1 MLNTN
6 LNSLKN
12 EIDDLINELIKSV
25 KQYNPIDLLYYL
37 KSMEM
42 APTASKYSEET
53 LIIKQDPLQT
63 NMIEYFTSLLTAI
76 EITDYNNIN
85 IDEAIIY
92 DFIRKYREI
101 MLLINQ
107 YFLLYSTSKE
117 FEREHS
123 NEEIDYIYNRFIY
136 SNVNGKRY
144 QCFEKIFYKKILTP
158 HTDEIEKIFNLNKS
172 EFFAGMDKIMEKSC
186 GSMFF
191 NGIELMKEI
200 FDTLEEK
207 GFSLDNS
214 STEFISDEKRSKL
227 IEAFS
232 SEQYRINPQLIW
244 NNQLLDS
251 LSLHFGENKIFFEG
265 NYSGW
270 PINNTLHKYRP
281 ILKFDDSYYCFNY
294 YNFVDNFYRTIYKA
308 IIKNDKQYTQKWQI
322 KQKEITETYVANIFK
337 RIFPDAIVLQDN
349 YFFINGIK
357 SNRSENDLIVSFNKS
372 LFIIEVKAGNFTP
385 DNPFVNFSSHKKSI
399 TDLIEKPDEQCTAL
413 LSYLEKHQE
422 IYNESNNV
430 KYLINIS
437 DYTKVFSIS
446 VTLENFNEVSSIIE
460 KFENIKFTRGNF
472 LISIDDLNIYSDY
485 FTDCPF
491 LFLDYLNYRYKV
503 TELNRLHVN
512 DELDYL
518 GLYLSYRDFI
528 NKIDDMINEEKL
540 DDVTNIFV
548 EDARSELDIYY
559 DSKQTPIA
567 TPKPKPI
574 WIEESM
580 EDLIKLVY
588 KSTHKKKHQLLH
600 LLLEAA
606 YQTHSIQDSYLQHI
620 FNKIK
625 FSRSKVEDDLF
636 ISTIS
641 IDSSEINLAYS
652 YVKLNKQ
659 IINVAKMRS
668 LAKLKLN
675 HLDESFIIFFKLN
688 KMGKLIEIKIEY
700 VQYSDIKNRNQ
711 RKLDEIG
718 KKIFNLRKEN
728 LMQKLHVSSYPDTE
742 TCPCG
747 SKKSYIE
754 CCKPK
759 GL

>member
-6 LNSLKN
+6 LNALKN
-12 EIDDLINELIKSV
+12 EIDNLINELIKSI

-37 KSMEM
+37 KSMELI
-42 APTASKYSEET
+42 PTVSEYNEET
-53 LIIKQDPLQT
+53 LIIKQDPIQT
-63 NMIEYFTSLLTAI
+63 NMIEYFTNLLTAI
-76 EITDYNNIN
+76 EITEYNNNN
-85 IDEAIIY
+85 IDETIIY
-92 DFIRKYREI
+92 DFKRKYSEI
-101 MLLINQ
+101 ISLINQ
-107 YFLLYSTSKE
+107 YFLLYSTSEE
-117 FEREHS
+117 FKCEHS

-136 SNVNGKRY
+136 SNVTGKRY
-144 QCFEKIFYKKILTP
+144 QCFEKNFYKKMLTP
-158 HTDEIEKIFNLNKS
+158 HTDEIEKIFNLDNS
-172 EFFAGMDKIMEKSC
+172 EFFVGIDKIMEKSC

-207 GFSLDNS
+207 GDILDNTNTVS
-214 STEFISDEKRSKL
+214 ISDENKSKL
-227 IEAFS
+227 TEAFS
-232 SEQYRINPQLIW
+232 SEQYRINSQLIW

-281 ILKFDDSYYCFNY
+281 ILKFDGSYYCFNY

-308 IIKNDKQYTQKWQI
+308 IIKKDKQYAQKWQI

-337 RIFPDAIVLQDN
+337 RIFPDAIVHQDN

-357 SNRSENDLIVSFNKS
+357 SNRSENDLIISFDKS

-413 LSYLEKHQE
+413 LSYLEEYQE
-422 IYNESNNV
+422 IYNENNYV
-430 KYLINIS
+430 KDLININ
-437 DYTKVFSIS
+437 DYTNVFSIS

-485 FTDCPF
+485 FTGCPF

-503 TELNRLHVN
+503 TELNKLHVN

-518 GLYLSYRDFI
+518 GLYLSYRDF
-528 NKIDDMINEEKL
+528 NDMITEKKL

-548 EDARSELDIYY
+548 ENARKELDVYY
-559 DSKQTPIA
+559 DSKQTPIV

-588 KSTHKKKHQLLH
+588 KSTHKKKRQLLH

-606 YQTHSIQDSYLQHI
+606 YQTHSIQDSYLQCV

-625 FSRSKVEDDLF
+625 FSKPIVEDNLF

-641 IDSSEINLAYS
+641 VDSSEINLAYS

-688 KMGKLIEIKIEY
+688 KLGKLIEIKIEY

-711 RKLDEIG
+711 KKLDEIG

-728 LMQKLHVSSYPDTE
+728 LMHKLRVSSYPDAE
-742 TCPCG
+742 ICPCG